1 MIISTEELKEMHPE
15 IWNSLF
21 NQLNGHG
28 DFPCLFAIASFK
40 KMIMKFVIADNKSH
54 IVRLLS
60 ESLLNFSNHIKT
72 ERSLTSKTYE
82 TLVLICRENFYSDNG
97 NYLEDLLIDL
107 HNIDP
112 CDWPKEKTK
121 NINDQNFEF
130 YWGGTAWFPIVLH
143 QTHREKIRNSPFL
156 MIGFQPGSTFDFNK
170 KYREEFYERMRTSI
184 HNKINKTYNESTPFY
199 LSKNSSGKNICQY
212 AGFDKKEIDINHQ
225 YPILTRNASDKHD

>member
-1 MIISTEELKEMHPE
+1 MTISTEELKERHPE
-15 IWNSLF
+15 IWGSLS

-54 IVRLLS
+54 IIRLLS

-72 ERSLTSKTYE
+72 ERSLTTKTYE
-82 TLVLICRENFYSDNG
+82 TLVLICRENFDDDNN
-97 NYLEDLLIDL
+97 NYLENLLIDL

-121 NINDQNFEF
+121 NTNDQDFEF
-130 YWGGTAWFPIVLH
+130 YWGGVAWFPIFLH
-143 QTHREKIRNSPFL
+143 QTHKEKIRKFPFPT
-156 MIGFQPGSTFDFNK
+156 IGFQPVSTFEFNK
-170 KYREEFYERMRTSI
+170 KYREEFYAKMRTST
-184 HNKINKTYNESTPFY
+184 HCKINKIYDNNTPFY

-212 AGFDKKEIDINHQ
+212 TGFDKTEIDINHQ
-225 YPILTRNASDKHD
+225 YPVLTKNDFYKHG